1 MKRLLNNICDIL
13 MKILTWNRNKLVVET
28 KNKKIVVQFESESKP
43 MLSAPTKKN
52 ANRNTFILSYDDQS
66 VDLTVFRAV
75 RSKLNFKA
83 AMKDRLYFKWTATSE
98 YICFFLRHWHSLT
111 ANKQC
116 QFLVAQR
123 RRWFTWLQHFQNW
136 HSKWKPKF
144 TQFLTVRTVFMF
156 FFHVFRQKF
165 RTFNHLI
172 YMNTDSLNP
181 HVRMCSQTF
190 TWIYMDFRM

>member
-83 AMKDRLYFKWTATSE
+83 AMKDRLYFKWTATS
-98 YICFFLRHWHSLT
+98 
-111 ANKQC
+111 
-116 QFLVAQR
+116 
-123 RRWFTWLQHFQNW
+123 
-136 HSKWKPKF
+136 
-144 TQFLTVRTVFMF
+144 
-156 FFHVFRQKF
+156 
-165 RTFNHLI
+165 
-172 YMNTDSLNP
+172 
-181 HVRMCSQTF
+181 
-190 TWIYMDFRM
+190 